1 VEKTVLNYKNP
12 SSNYIY
18 RENCFTWETV
28 LDQEDIFS
36 PIMKK
41 KLIYKR
47 RNLLYGNYVGK
58 DILHH

>member
-1 VEKTVLNYKNP
+1 MYKENY
-12 SSNYIY
+12 
-18 RENCFTWETV
+18 FTWETV

-47 RNLLYGNYVGK
+47 RNLLHGNYVGK